1 MDNPLSKREYL
12 AALALQALLS
22 NSSLY
27 GQNESYTIDDAAQD
41 AVQVSARLLTHLA
54 REAQEQQRG
63 SQA

>member
-1 MDNPLSKREYL
+1 MDNPLNKREYL
-12 AALALQALLS
+12 AVLALQALLS

-41 AVQVSARLLTHLA
+41 AVQVSARLLTYLA

-63 SQA
+63 SS

>member
-27 GQNESYTIDDAAQD
+27 GQSESYTIDDAARD
-41 AVQVSARLLTHLA
+41 AVQVSDQLLTYLN
-54 REAQEQQRG
+54 RETQEQKKE
-63 SQA
+63 SQT

>member
-1 MDNPLSKREYL
+1 MDNPLNKREYL
-12 AALALQALLS
+12 AGLALQALLS

-41 AVQVSARLLTHLA
+41 AVQVSARLLTYLD

-63 SQA
+63 SS